1 MFQLTKRRRRALMIL
16 GAGLLVLI
24 LLACVPFTG
33 VQALAWMSPQ
43 IVWYAQTS
51 EPIAALTFDDGPHPE
66 YTPQVLDILARH
78 NVRATFFLVGEH
90 ARRHPE
96 LVARIRAQGH
106 EIGNHTDSLRTTF
119 YMSADAFEA
128 SLLRAE
134 RTLGLGAPPAA
145 RLVPAEASPQR
156 PGLAPVEALPSP
168 PERAPRKLLR
178 PAGGTIRPAQLRRA
192 QQHGYTC
199 VLGSSYA
206 WDPAAPP
213 AAYIAWAIT
222 KNLRPGA
229 IVVLHD
235 AGGDRSNTVAALEA
249 ILADAREKKLR
260 WVTVSELLQ

>member
-1 MFQLTKRRRRALMIL
+1 MFHLTKRRRRVLMIL
-16 GAGLLVLI
+16 GAGLLVLL

-43 IVWYAQTS
+43 MVWYAQTGES
-51 EPIAALTFDDGPHPE
+51 IAALTFDDGPHPE

-90 ARRHPE
+90 ARQHPG
-96 LVARIRAQGH
+96 LVARIRAEGH

-119 YMSADAFEA
+119 FMSADSFEA

-134 RTLGLGAPPAA
+134 QTLGLGVPPAA
-145 RLVPAEASPQR
+145 RPVPAEASTQP
-156 PGLAPVEALPSP
+156 PSP
-168 PERAPRKLLR
+168 PPLKLLR
-178 PAGGTIRPAQLRRA
+178 PAGGTIRSAQLRRA
-192 QQHGYTC
+192 QQLGYTC

-213 AAYIAWAIT
+213 AAYIEWAIT

-249 ILADAREKKLR
+249 ILTDARTKKLR